1 MCHAEPLWL
10 HHLPS
15 DMTDL
20 ARSAPRLAWLTSLAT
35 LFTRVAPGRW
45 LGMMLLALHAA
56 VVLDADATVMRAFLL
71 AHYGLF
77 LLWQPLVR
85 SETRIEP
92 RLALPVF
99 AMAALLVLA
108 DSTWVMALWLAILAG
123 LVGAVATS
131 QNERGPR
138 LAYLFALAYLLAL
151 LLAWVLPQSLDATTL
166 PDEFRTGVRVG
177 LPLLPLVILFLPATR
192 QRSNSSTL
200 DFIYGLM
207 LSLLIMVMA
216 LGVFT
221 VVAVA
226 KVGYAW
232 ALVQILLGM
241 AALLLVLSWLWN
253 PRAGFAGLGQVT
265 SRYLLSVGLPFEGW
279 AQRLATRAERERD
292 PETFVRDALA
302 DLHELTW
309 IRGGHWQAARG
320 EGEFGEP
327 AEHSVSHDFHGLH
340 LTWQSQRPLTP
351 ALALHVRLLSQ
362 LLGYFYAAKVREQTL
377 REQAYSQAIHDTGA
391 RLTHDVKNILQ
402 SMKTLLAAVDTS
414 TPDDSDRLLALMK
427 RQLPQL
433 AARLSQT
440 VDKLKQPDEMD
451 VETIAAT
458 SWWVALQVRYEH
470 DKVQFFVDALDDTAL
485 PQDLFD
491 SVVDNLLT
499 NALRKRQNGP
509 HVSVAV
515 RLTLHPLVSLAVTDS
530 GAPAPDH
537 VARNLFMSP
546 VASDFGLGVG
556 LYQAARQAVRHG
568 FRLEL
573 SDNQVG
579 QVTFRL
585 QATDSRPQD
594 TPG

>member
-1 MCHAEPLWL
+1 MTERAETG
-10 HHLPS
+10 HH
-15 DMTDL
+15 
-20 ARSAPRLAWLTSLAT
+20 LAWLTSLAT
-35 LFTRVAPGRW
+35 RFTRVAPGRW
-45 LGMMLLALHAA
+45 LGLMLLALHAA
-56 VVLDADATVMRAFLL
+56 VVFDADATMTRAFLL

-85 SETRIEP
+85 SEARIEP

-99 AMAALLVLA
+99 AMAALLVLV

-151 LLAWVLPQSLDATTL
+151 LLAWVLPQSLGGTSL
-166 PDEFRTGVRVG
+166 PDELRSAARYG
-177 LPLLPLVILFLPATR
+177 LPLLPLAILFLPATR
-192 QRSNSSTL
+192 QRSTSSTL

-216 LGVFT
+216 LGVFA

-226 KVGYAW
+226 KVSYAW
-232 ALVQILLGM
+232 ALVQTLLGM
-241 AALLLVLSWLWN
+241 AALLLALSWLWN

-279 AQRLATRAERERD
+279 AQRLATLAERERD
-292 PETFVRDALA
+292 PESFVRDALGN
-302 DLHELTW
+302 LNELTW

-320 EGEFGEP
+320 EDSFGEP
-327 AEHSVSHDFHGLH
+327 AAHRMDYAFHGLT
-340 LTWQSQRPLTP
+340 LTWYSARPLTP

-402 SMKTLLAAVDTS
+402 SLKTLLAAADTS
-414 TPDDSDRLLALMK
+414 TPEDSERLLALMK

-440 VDKLKQPDEMD
+440 VDKLKQPTEMD
-451 VETIAAT
+451 VAHVACASLVGGAA
-458 SWWVALQVRYEH
+458 
-470 DKVQFFVDALDDTAL
+470 DALRARRRAVLRRCGRRHAAAAGPVRQRGRQSADQCVAQTAEPAGCRGGSPPDAASAGEPDRDRQRRRCARTRGAQSF
-485 PQDLFD
+485 PQPGGVGFR
-491 SVVDNLLT
+491 
-499 NALRKRQNGP
+499 AGRGA
-509 HVSVAV
+509 VSGRA
-515 RLTLHPLVSLAVTDS
+515 A
-530 GAPAPDH
+530 GCA
-537 VARNLFMSP
+537 
-546 VASDFGLGVG
+546 LGVPAG
-556 LYQAARQAVRHG
+556 TVRQSGGTGDVLPAG
-568 FRLEL
+568 YGEQ
-573 SDNQVG
+573 SEPVG
-579 QVTFRL
+579 HMWLTR
-585 QATDSRPQD
+585 
-594 TPG
+594 

>member
-1 MCHAEPLWL
+1 
-10 HHLPS
+10 
-15 DMTDL
+15 MTERTET
-20 ARSAPRLAWLTSLAT
+20 ASPLAWLASLAT
-35 LFTRVAPGRW
+35 RFTRVTPGRW
-45 LGMMLLALHAA
+45 LALMLLALHAA
-56 VVLDADATVMRAFLL
+56 VVLDAEAAVTRAFLL

-85 SETRIEP
+85 SEARIEP

-138 LAYLFALAYLLAL
+138 LAYLLALAHLLSL
-151 LLAWVLPQSLDATTL
+151 LLAWVLPQSLGDASL
-166 PDEFRTGVRVG
+166 PEELQAAVRYG

-192 QRSNSSTL
+192 QRGASSTL

-207 LSLLIMVMA
+207 LSLLVMVVA
-216 LGVFT
+216 LGAFA

-226 KVGYAW
+226 RVSYAW
-232 ALVQILLGM
+232 ALVQTLLGM
-241 AALLLVLSWLWN
+241 AALLLALSWLWN

-279 AQRLATRAERERD
+279 AQRLATLAERERD
-292 PETFVRDALA
+292 PESFVREALA

-309 IRGGHWQAARG
+309 IRGGRWQAARG
-320 EGEFGEP
+320 EGTFGEP
-327 AEHSVSHDFHGLH
+327 AEHALVHSFHGLT
-340 LTWQSQRPLTP
+340 LTWQAPRPLTP

-362 LLGYFYAAKVREQTL
+362 LLGYFYASKVREQTL

-402 SMKTLLAAVDTS
+402 SMKTLIAAADTS
-414 TPDDSDRLLALMK
+414 TPEDGERLQALMK

-440 VDKLKQPDEMD
+440 VDKLKQPAEMD
-451 VETIAAT
+451 VAQIPAQA
-458 SWWVALQVRYEH
+458 WWAALQTRYEH
-470 DKVQFFVDALDDTAL
+470 DDVQFFAEALDDTPL

-491 SVVDNLLT
+491 SVADNLLT
-499 NALRKRQNGP
+499 NALRKRQREPGIA
-509 HVSVAV
+509 VEV
-515 RLTLHPLVSLAVTDS
+515 RLALHPLVSLAVTDS
-530 GAPAPDH
+530 GAPAPEH
-537 VARNLFMSP
+537 VARNLFLSP

-556 LYQAARQAVRHG
+556 LYQAARQAARSG
-568 FRLEL
+568 YRLEL
-573 SDNQVG
+573 PENEAGRVS
-579 QVTFRL
+579 FRL
-585 QATDSRPQD
+585 QATDSRPTG
-594 TPG
+594 TPAL

>member
-1 MCHAEPLWL
+1 MTESIET
-10 HHLPS
+10 PS
-15 DMTDL
+15 
-20 ARSAPRLAWLTSLAT
+20 RGVWLTSLAT
-35 LFTRVAPGRW
+35 HFTRVAPGRW
-45 LGMMLLALHAA
+45 LALMLLALHAA
-56 VVLDADATVMRAFLL
+56 VVFDADAAWTQAFLL

-99 AMAALLVLA
+99 AMAALLVLL

-131 QNERGPR
+131 QHERGPR
-138 LAYLFALAYLLAL
+138 WAYLLALGYLLAL
-151 LLAWVLPQSLDATTL
+151 LLAWVLPQSLGGSAL
-166 PDEFRTGVRVG
+166 PDGLQVAVRLG

-192 QRSNSSTL
+192 QRSTSSTL

-216 LGVFT
+216 LGAFA

-226 KVGYAW
+226 KVSYAW
-232 ALVQILLGM
+232 ALVQTLLAM
-241 AALLLVLSWLWN
+241 AALLLALSWLWN

-292 PETFVRDALA
+292 SESFVRDALA

-320 EGEFGEP
+320 EGQFGEP
-327 AEHSVSHDFHGLH
+327 AAHSVSHSFHGLV
-340 LTWQSQRPLTP
+340 LTWQSARPLTP

-402 SMKTLLAAVDTS
+402 SMKTLLAAADMS
-414 TPDDSDRLLALMK
+414 TPEDSDRLLALMK

-440 VDKLKQPDEMD
+440 VDKLKQPSEMD
-451 VETIAAT
+451 VAQLPAQA
-458 SWWVALQVRYEH
+458 WWTALQSRYEH
-470 DKVQFFVDALDDTAL
+470 DDVRFFADAIDDTPL

-499 NALRKRQNGP
+499 NALRKRQSEPG
-509 HVSVAV
+509 VAV
-515 RLTLHPLVSLAVTDS
+515 EARLTLHPLVSLTVTDS
-530 GAPAPDH
+530 GAAAPEH
-537 VARNLFMSP
+537 VARNLFLSP
-546 VASDFGLGVG
+546 VASDSGLGVG
-556 LYQAARQAVRHG
+556 LYQAARQAARVG
-568 FRLEL
+568 YRLEL
-573 SDNQVG
+573 TDNQIGRVS
-579 QVTFRL
+579 FCL
-585 QATDSRPQD
+585 QATGSP
-594 TPG
+594 

>member
-1 MCHAEPLWL
+1 MPETIESP
-10 HHLPS
+10 
-15 DMTDL
+15 
-20 ARSAPRLAWLTSLAT
+20 PRGAWLTALAT
-35 LFTRVAPGRW
+35 YFTQVAPGRW
-45 LGMMLLALHAA
+45 LALVLLALHVA
-56 VVLDADATVMRAFLL
+56 VVFDADVALTGAFLL

-99 AMAALLVLA
+99 AMAALLVLV

-123 LVGAVATS
+123 LMGAVATS

-138 LAYLFALAYLLAL
+138 WAYLLALGYLLAL
-151 LLAWVLPQSLDATTL
+151 LLAWVLPQSLGSAAAL
-166 PDEFRTGVRVG
+166 PEGLHAAVRYG

-192 QRSNSSTL
+192 QRSTSSTL

-216 LGVFT
+216 LGVFA

-226 KVGYAW
+226 KVSYAW
-232 ALVQILLGM
+232 ALVQTLLGM

-292 PETFVRDALA
+292 PESFVRDALA
-302 DLHELTW
+302 DLQELTW

-320 EGEFGEP
+320 EGTFGEA
-327 AEHSVSHDFHGLH
+327 AEHSVTHAFHGLS

-402 SMKTLLAAVDTS
+402 SMKTLLAAADMS
-414 TPDDSDRLLALMK
+414 TPEDSDRLLALMK

-440 VDKLKQPDEMD
+440 VDKLKQPSEMD
-451 VETIAAT
+451 VAQQPAQN
-458 SWWVALQVRYEH
+458 WWSALQLRYEH
-470 DKVQFFVDALDDTAL
+470 DDVQFFADALDDTPL

-499 NALRKRQNGP
+499 NALRKRQSESG
-509 HVSVAV
+509 VAIEA
-515 RLTLHPLVSLAVTDS
+515 RLELHPLVRLTVTDS
-530 GAPAPDH
+530 GTAAPEH
-537 VARNLFMSP
+537 VARNLFLSP

-556 LYQAARQAVRHG
+556 LYQAARQAARVG
-568 FRLEL
+568 YRLEMA
-573 SDNQVG
+573 DNQAGRVA
-579 QVTFRL
+579 FRL
-585 QATDSRPQD
+585 QTTASIP
-594 TPG
+594 

>member
-1 MCHAEPLWL
+1 MMVGHQGAAARQAGWL
-10 HHLPS
+10 FVIVGVIGLVNDVLAS
-15 DMTDL
+15 GQGGVVAYALDL
-20 ARSAPRLAWLTSLAT
+20 ANLGVGLAAFVIPWDRWSHRAT
-35 LFTRVAPGRW
+35 L
-45 LGMMLLALHAA
+45 
-56 VVLDADATVMRAFLL
+56 VL
-71 AHYGLF
+71 
-77 LLWQPLVR
+77 PLV
-85 SETRIEP
+85 
-92 RLALPVF
+92 A
-99 AMAALLVLA
+99 
-108 DSTWVMALWLAILAG
+108 LAILAG

-151 LLAWVLPQSLDATTL
+151 LLGWVLPQSLGGTSL
-166 PDEFRTGVRVG
+166 PDELRVAVRYG
-177 LPLLPLVILFLPATR
+177 LPLLPLAILFLPATR
-192 QRSNSSTL
+192 QRSTSSTL

-216 LGVFT
+216 LGVFA

-226 KVGYAW
+226 KVSYAW
-232 ALVQILLGM
+232 ALVQTLLGM
-241 AALLLVLSWLWN
+241 AALLLALSWLWN

-279 AQRLATRAERERD
+279 AQRLATLAERERD
-292 PETFVRDALA
+292 PESFVRDALS

-309 IRGGHWQAARG
+309 IRGGHWLAARG
-320 EGEFGEP
+320 EGSFGEP
-327 AEHSVSHDFHGLH
+327 AEHAVSHTFHGLT
-340 LTWQSQRPLTP
+340 LTWQSARPLTP

-402 SMKTLLAAVDTS
+402 SLKTLLAAADTS
-414 TPDDSDRLLALMK
+414 TPEDSERLLALMK

-440 VDKLKQPDEMD
+440 VDKLKQPAEMD
-451 VETIAAT
+451 AAHVAAHT
-458 SWWVALQVRYEH
+458 WWAALQTRYEH
-470 DKVQFFVDALDDTAL
+470 DDVQFFAEVLDDTPL

-499 NALRKRQNGP
+499 NALRKRQNQAN
-509 HVSVAV
+509 VAV
-515 RLTLHPLVSLAVTDS
+515 EIRLTLHPLVSLTVTDS
-530 GAPAPDH
+530 GSAAPEH
-537 VARNLFMSP
+537 VARNLFLSP

-556 LYQAARQAVRHG
+556 LYQAARQAARSG

-573 SDNQVG
+573 PDNQPG
-579 QVTFRL
+579 RVTFRL
-585 QATDSRPQD
+585 QATDSHPQGISA
-594 TPG
+594 P

>member
-1 MCHAEPLWL
+1 
-10 HHLPS
+10 
-15 DMTDL
+15 MTEHTET
-20 ARSAPRLAWLTSLAT
+20 APRLTSLT
-35 LFTRVAPGRW
+35 TRFARVMPGRW
-45 LGMMLLALHAA
+45 LALMLLALHAA
-56 VVLDADATVMRAFLL
+56 VVFKADAALARAFLL

-85 SETRIEP
+85 SEARIEP

-131 QNERGPR
+131 QSEGKQR
-138 LAYLFALAYLLAL
+138 LAYLLALAYLLSL
-151 LLAWVLPQSLDATTL
+151 LLAWVLPQSLGNASL
-166 PDEFRTGVRVG
+166 PNVLQAAVRFG
-177 LPLLPLVILFLPATR
+177 LPLLPLVILFLPAAR
-192 QRSNSSTL
+192 QRGASSTL

-207 LSLLIMVMA
+207 LSLLIMVVA
-216 LGVFT
+216 LGVFA

-226 KVGYAW
+226 KVSYAW
-232 ALVQILLGM
+232 ALVQTLLGM
-241 AALLLVLSWLWN
+241 AALLLALSWLWN

-279 AQRLATRAERERD
+279 AQRLATLAERERD
-292 PETFVRDALA
+292 PESFVRDALA

-309 IRGGHWQAARG
+309 IRGGRWQAQRG
-320 EGEFGEP
+320 EGTFGEP
-327 AEHSVSHDFHGLH
+327 AEHAITHAFHGLT
-340 LTWQSQRPLTP
+340 LTWQSPRPLTP

-402 SMKTLLAAVDTS
+402 SLKTLLAAADTS
-414 TPDDSDRLLALMK
+414 TPEDSDRLLALMK

-440 VDKLKQPDEMD
+440 VDKLKQPAEMD
-451 VETIAAT
+451 AAQI
-458 SWWVALQVRYEH
+458 SAQAWWTALQTRYEH
-470 DKVQFFVDALDDTAL
+470 DDVQFFAYALDDTPL

-491 SVVDNLLT
+491 SVADNLLT
-499 NALRKRQNGP
+499 NALRKRQGEP
-509 HVSVAV
+509 GVAV
-515 RLTLHPLVSLAVTDS
+515 KVGLALHPLVNLTVTDS
-530 GAPAPDH
+530 GAPAPEH

-556 LYQAARQAVRHG
+556 LYQAARQAARSG
-568 FRLEL
+568 YRLEL
-573 SDNQVG
+573 PDNQAG

-585 QATDSRPQD
+585 QAMDSRPQD
-594 TPG
+594 IPG

>member
-1 MCHAEPLWL
+1 MPGAMSEHVDA
-10 HHLPS
+10 
-15 DMTDL
+15 
-20 ARSAPRLAWLTSLAT
+20 APRPDRLAALIAR
-35 LFTRVAPGRW
+35 FTRVAPERW
-45 LGMMLLALHAA
+45 LALMLLALHVA
-56 VVLDADATVMRAFLL
+56 VVLDADAAVTRAFLL

-85 SETRIEP
+85 SEARIEP
-92 RLALPVF
+92 RLAVPVF
-99 AMAALLVLA
+99 AMAALLVLV

-123 LVGAVATS
+123 LVGAVAAS
-131 QNERGPR
+131 QHEGRR
-138 LAYLFALAYLLAL
+138 LGYLLALAYLLAL
-151 LLAWVLPQSLDATTL
+151 LLAWVLPQSLGGAALLPATMQTAA
-166 PDEFRTGVRVG
+166 RYG
-177 LPLLPLVILFLPATR
+177 LALLPLIILFLPAAR
-192 QRSNSSTL
+192 VRGGSSTL

-216 LGVFT
+216 LGVFA

-226 KVGYAW
+226 QVSYAW
-232 ALVQILLGM
+232 ALVQTLLGM
-241 AALLLVLSWLWN
+241 AALLLALSWLWN

-292 PETFVRDALA
+292 PESFVRDALS

-320 EGEFGEP
+320 EGRFGEP
-327 AEHSVSHDFHGLH
+327 AEHGVSHDFHGLTV
-340 LTWQSQRPLTP
+340 TWQSSRPLTP

-402 SMKTLLAAVDTS
+402 SLKTLLAAADTA
-414 TPDDSDRLLALMK
+414 TPEDSERLLALVK

-440 VDKLKQPDEMD
+440 VDKLKQPAES
-451 VETIAAT
+451 EAAYMPAQE
-458 SWWVALQVRYEH
+458 WWCALKTRYEH
-470 DKVQFFVDALDDTAL
+470 DNVQFFAETVDDTSV

-491 SVVDNLLT
+491 SVADNLLT
-499 NALRKRQNGP
+499 NALRKRQSEP
-509 HVSVAV
+509 DVAV
-515 RLTLHPLVSLAVTDS
+515 EVRLELQPLVSLTVTDS
-530 GAPAPDH
+530 GAAAPEH
-537 VARNLFMSP
+537 VARNLFLSP

-556 LYQAARQAVRHG
+556 LYQAARQAARSG

-573 SDNQVG
+573 PGNQPG
-579 QVTFRL
+579 RVTFRL
-585 QATDSRPQD
+585 QATGSRPEG